1 MTDQQDAFAGLREQP
16 AALMPIHAMLPQVDI
31 SATQIER
38 DNAMIAAET
47 EGDLEMEDE
56 RPKTQ
61 YMNDRGYV
69 KLGEVKDC
77 QLTP

>member
-1 MTDQQDAFAGLREQP
+1 MNPADDQDAFAGLREQP

-47 EGDLEMEDE
+47 EGDLDMEDD

-61 YMNDRGYV
+61 YMNDRGWV
-69 KLGEVKDC
+69 
-77 QLTP
+77 

>member
-1 MTDQQDAFAGLREQP
+1 
-16 AALMPIHAMLPQVDI
+16 MPIHAMLPQVDI

-61 YMNDRGYV
+61 YMNDRG
-69 KLGEVKDC
+69 
-77 QLTP
+77 

>member
-1 MTDQQDAFAGLREQP
+1 MNEADFQDAFAGLREQP

-47 EGDLEMEDE
+47 EGDLEMEDD

-61 YMNDRGYV
+61 YMNDRG
-69 KLGEVKDC
+69 
-77 QLTP
+77 